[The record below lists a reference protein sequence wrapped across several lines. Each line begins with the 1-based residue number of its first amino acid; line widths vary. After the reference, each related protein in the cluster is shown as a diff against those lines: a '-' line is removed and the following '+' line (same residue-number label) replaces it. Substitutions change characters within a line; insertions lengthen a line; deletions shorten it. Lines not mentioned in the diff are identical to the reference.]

1 MSRRVL
7 CPGTPLRGNKG
18 EENDGEGE
26 KKSVPRAPAGRGH
39 TLPLSER
46 TREGILI
53 VKSQKAAYLCQAEGR
68 IPQIFPREEPPLPG
82 DNFMKRGACRA
93 QHALKGAPSHAHF
106 RCHLIE
112 ARAAAREMALN
123 HPADL
128 GKKGFAPAARVGV
141 AGKEIEQ
148 LFVVVRERS
157 VRILARE
164 GDDVQGG

>member
-1 MSRRVL
+1 M
-7 CPGTPLRGNKG
+7 
-18 EENDGEGE
+18 
-26 KKSVPRAPAGRGH
+26 PRAPAGRGH
-39 TLPLSER
+39 ALPLSER
-46 TREGILI
+46 TGEGILI
-53 VKSQKAAYLCQAEGR
+53 VKPQKAAYLGQAEGR

-128 GKKGFAPAARVGV
+128 GKKSFAPAARVGV

-157 VRILARE
+157 VRILAHE